1 MKMTQAANRKQT
13 ILSKLDNL
21 TTEQQDHVLDFIDF
35 LQFKLQKQEL
45 IKKEEKEP
53 ISFYEATKEIA
64 GVLDWGPGDLATNK
78 TYEE

>member
-1 MKMTQAANRKQT
+1 M
-13 ILSKLDNL
+13 DNL
-21 TTEQQDHVLDFIDF
+21 TTEQQDDVLDFIDF